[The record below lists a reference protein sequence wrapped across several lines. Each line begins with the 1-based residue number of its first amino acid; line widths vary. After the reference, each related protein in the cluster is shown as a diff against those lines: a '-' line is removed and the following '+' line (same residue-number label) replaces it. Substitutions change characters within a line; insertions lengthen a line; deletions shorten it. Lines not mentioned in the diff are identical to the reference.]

1 MLEGAMDGGAGGE
14 GARSMG
20 SRIVVF
26 GATGYTGGLIA
37 ERLTAA
43 GEGPGLAGRSPDAL
57 SSLAGRLGGLEWVR
71 ADAMR
76 QNTVFDL
83 VGAGDVLISTVGPF
97 AKWGLPA
104 VRAAVAAG
112 CVYLDSTGEPAHIR
126 RVFEEFSGPAS
137 GSGAAL
143 LPAMGYDFAPGALA
157 GGLAIEA
164 AGSDAVRVDVGY
176 YALGGDPA
184 SLSSG
189 TRESLVGVTLGDG
202 FAFRGGAVR
211 GARVAE
217 RVRSFRVAGRR
228 REAFSIG
235 GAEHYGLPAAFPGL
249 REVNVYLGW
258 FGPLARPFQAGS
270 LVGTFVRRVPGA
282 TAGMRFFGERALG
295 LLDGPSAG
303 TTPGTRSW
311 IAAEAYDSSGRQL
324 SEIHLAGSDGYDFTA
339 SFMALAARGGVSGT
353 GAFGPVEAYG
363 LARLEEGARLA
374 GLERVR

>member
-1 MLEGAMDGGAGGE
+1 MA
-14 GARSMG
+14 

-37 ERLTAA
+37 SRLVAA
-43 GEGPGLAGRSPDAL
+43 GERPLLAGRSEPAL
-57 SSLAGRLGGLEWVR
+57 AALAERLGGLEWVR

-76 QNTVFDL
+76 QNTVFEL

-112 CVYLDSTGEPAHIR
+112 CVYLDSTGEPSHIQ
-126 RVFEEFSGPAS
+126 RVFQEFSEPAAR
-137 GSGAAL
+137 SGAAL

-157 GGLAIEA
+157 GGLAVDA

-176 YALGGDPA
+176 YALGGGPA

-189 TRESLVGVTLGDG
+189 TRESLVGITLGDG

-211 GARVAE
+211 SARIAE
-217 RVRSFRVAGRR
+217 RVRSFMVAGRR
-228 REAFSIG
+228 REAISIG
-235 GAEHYGLPAAFPGL
+235 GAEHFGLPAAFPGL

-258 FGPLARPFQAGS
+258 FGPLARPLQAGS
-270 LVGTFVRRVPGA
+270 LAGTFVRRIPGA
-282 TAGMRFFGERALG
+282 TAGMRFLGERALG

-311 IAAEAYDSSGRQL
+311 IAAEAFDASGRQL
-324 SEIHLAGSDGYDFTA
+324 AEIHLAGVDGYEFTA
-339 SFMALAARGGVSGT
+339 SFMAWAARQSVSGV
-353 GAFGPVEAYG
+353 GALGPVSAFG
-363 LARLEEGARLA
+363 LSRLEEGARLA